1 MITLKQLEDAG
12 YRIEKLEKNPV
23 SYYIENFSS
32 LSFKDL
38 EDMNFDVNYDNPSTY
53 YDTECLNTLLITPQD
68 RFNLCEV
75 SPEELR
81 ELCEKH
87 DNLDDFDEELVAM
100 YGSY

>member
-1 MITLKQLEDAG
+1 MITLKQLQEAG
-12 YRIEKLEKNPV
+12 YSIEKLEKNYV
-23 SYYIENFSS
+23 SYDIENFSS
-32 LSFKDL
+32 LSFNDL
-38 EDMNFDVNYDNPSTY
+38 EDMNFDVNYDSPDI
-53 YDTECLNTLLITPQD
+53 YDTNCLNTLLVIPQD

-87 DNLDDFDEELVAM
+87 DNINDFDEELVEK